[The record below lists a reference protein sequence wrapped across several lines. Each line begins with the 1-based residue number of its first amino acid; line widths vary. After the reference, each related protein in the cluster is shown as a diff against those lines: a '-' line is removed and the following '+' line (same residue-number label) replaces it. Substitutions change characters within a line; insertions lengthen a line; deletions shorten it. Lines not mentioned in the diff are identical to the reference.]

1 MFCIWISASW
11 ISCSVLIVI
20 AVERFKMIVGHGTG
34 LAEDSLSV
42 NIVEDFA
49 VLCDEFG
56 FTVVAVDGFK
66 VFDSIAVINPAVS
79 AAVVFFCDGAVEG
92 YNFVITLTACVLS

>member
-1 MFCIWISASW
+1 MHCIVSGTFVCVIS
-11 ISCSVLIVI
+11 VEGFNVVVI
-20 AVERFKMIVGHGTG
+20 HGTG